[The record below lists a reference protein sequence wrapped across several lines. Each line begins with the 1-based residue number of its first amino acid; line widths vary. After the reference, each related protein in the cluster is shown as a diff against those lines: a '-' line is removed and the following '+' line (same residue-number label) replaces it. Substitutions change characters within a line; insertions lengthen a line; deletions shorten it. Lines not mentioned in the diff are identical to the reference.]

1 MVITDQAHQTI
12 PALPPMTTPHS
23 PRGHRTR
30 RAAAAASIAG
40 LGLLLAACGGASSNA
55 ASPTTRAG
63 AGTGSAT
70 ASSPPPADPNVA
82 EAKDPGDIPDTQ
94 AFVTYSPPSGGF
106 QVKVPEGW
114 ARSEAAG
121 VVTFTDK
128 FNSIR
133 MESKPVAAAPTVA
146 SVRADELP
154 GLQQTEKGF
163 KLGSISSVNRKAG
176 PAVQVL
182 YEADGA
188 PNTVTGKSVRVSVER
203 YEFWKN
209 GTVAVLTLSGAKG
222 ADNVDPWKTVTDGF
236 AWK

>member
-1 MVITDQAHQTI
+1 
-12 PALPPMTTPHS
+12 MTAVPLV
-23 PRGHRTR
+23 RGHRTR
-30 RAAAAASIAG
+30 RRVAAASVAA
-40 LGLLLAACGGASSNA
+40 LGLLLAACGGASTKV
-55 ASPTTRAG
+55 ASPTTQA
-63 AGTGSAT
+63 GSAAGST
-70 ASSPPPADPNVA
+70 SASSTPAADPNA
-82 EAKDPGDIPDTQ
+82 PEAKDPGDIPDTQ
-94 AFVTYSPPSGGF
+94 AFVSYSPPSGGF

-133 MESKPVAAAPTVA
+133 MESMPLAAAPTVA
-146 SVRADELP
+146 SVRANDLP
-154 GLQQTEKGF
+154 GLQRAEKGLT
-163 KLGSISSVNRKAG
+163 LGTINLVNRKAG

-182 YEADGA
+182 YEADAA
-188 PNTVTGKSVRVSVER
+188 PNTVTGRSVRVSVER

-236 AWK
+236 AWQ